1 MFSVLDL
8 CGCKKSEDWIGDKRL
23 KDSFTSILNTA
34 CADSG
39 LMNLATFGKRCVFYW
54 GAMAFW
60 TEHTSFSITILRSE
74 KCIWSD
80 CNDGYSN
87 LNWQAKRPTRNN
99 GEEKSIENIL
109 EDMYTS
115 KCRTEIRRSWPNP
128 QIYVD
133 RCIHRELGLKWELNC
148 CIILFQQQKELEI

>member
-1 MFSVLDL
+1 
-8 CGCKKSEDWIGDKRL
+8 
-23 KDSFTSILNTA
+23 
-34 CADSG
+34 
-39 LMNLATFGKRCVFYW
+39 MNLATFGKRCVFYL

-80 CNDGYSN
+80 CNDGNSN

-115 KCRTEIRRSWPNP
+115 KCRTEIRRSWPNR

-133 RCIHRELGLKWELNC
+133 QCIHRELRLK
-148 CIILFQQQKELEI
+148 